1 MLLVQLVLLVL
12 RDLRLLVVPIV
23 KVLKVLE
30 VLLVLLVLRTSPSRL
45 GGLAVNCGLRD
56 FGILGLVRRF
66 PTQNF

>member
-1 MLLVQLVLLVL
+1 M
-12 RDLRLLVVPIV
+12 LLVVPIV